1 MADFSAFV
9 HESVHIYLQTLNDI
23 VEGGSAPAALQNDWQ
38 TLLDYAGVEWNELT
52 EEQMAREPRPAA
64 QVKVLN
70 NHYSTDSV

>member
-1 MADFSAFV
+1 VADFSAFV
-9 HESVHIYLQTLNDI
+9 HESVHIYLQTL
-23 VEGGSAPAALQNDWQ
+23 
-38 TLLDYAGVEWNELT
+38 LDYAGGEWNELT